1 METYLPSPFDFLYWQ
16 EIEKSFLLKKALTF
30 PKCVELNI
38 TGREE
43 FKNNYVNEIDIFTL
57 ERVLEELSKINL
69 EWLVL
74 GNKNEIFLHKSIY
87 SFFKLI
93 KKFKIKVYSLKTN
106 ALYLNRVEISDFF
119 DIVKKNL
126 FIKKK
131 KEIKKY
137 EEEIFEENIQKLI
150 TYKKNKNLLKPDI
163 YIIKEDVKEGNE
175 IYKKE
180 VKVIKYFNY
189 CLPEL
194 KNYLPFFF
202 LSIDKNGFCYASDS
216 YVKPISSIF
225 FNSIKKIWVSKDI
238 KKIRKLNGIC
248 SIN

>member
-43 FKNNYVNEIDIFTL
+43 FKCNYNNEIDIFTL

-87 SFFKLI
+87 SFFKLL
-93 KKFKIKVYSLKTN
+93 KKFKLKIYSLKSN
-106 ALYLNRVEISDFF
+106 ALYLNRIEITDLF
-119 DIVKKNL
+119 DTVKKNL

-131 KEIKKY
+131 NQIKSY

-150 TYKKNKNLLKPDI
+150 TYKKSKNLIKPDI
-163 YIIKEDVKEGNE
+163 YILKDDLQEEIE
-175 IYKKE
+175 IYQGE
-180 VKVIKYFNY
+180 IKLIKHFNY

-202 LSIDKNGFCYASDS
+202 LSIDKNGFCYTSEN

-225 FNSIKKIWVSKDI
+225 FNSIKKIWVSKEI
-238 KKIRKLNGIC
+238 KKIRKWNGNC
-248 SIN
+248 SNN

>member
-1 METYLPSPFDFLYWQ
+1 METYLPSPFDFLCWQ
-16 EIEKSFLLKKALTF
+16 EIERSIFLKKALAF

-74 GNKNEIFLHKSIY
+74 GNNSEIFLHKSIY
-87 SFFKLI
+87 SFLKLI

-106 ALYLNRVEISDFF
+106 ALYLNRIEISDFF
-119 DIVKKNL
+119 EIVKKNL

-131 KEIKKY
+131 KEIKSY
-137 EEEIFEENIQKLI
+137 EEKIFEENIQKLI

-163 YIIKEDVKEGNE
+163 YILQENLQEEIE
-175 IYKKE
+175 IYKGEIKP
-180 VKVIKYFNY
+180 IKYFNY
-189 CLPEL
+189 CQPEL
-194 KNYLPFFF
+194 KSYLPFFF
-202 LSIDKNGFCYASDS
+202 LSIDKNGFCYASDC

-225 FNSIKKIWVSKDI
+225 FNSIKKIWVSKEI
-238 KKIRKLNGIC
+238 KKIRQSN
-248 SIN
+248 SIYSVN